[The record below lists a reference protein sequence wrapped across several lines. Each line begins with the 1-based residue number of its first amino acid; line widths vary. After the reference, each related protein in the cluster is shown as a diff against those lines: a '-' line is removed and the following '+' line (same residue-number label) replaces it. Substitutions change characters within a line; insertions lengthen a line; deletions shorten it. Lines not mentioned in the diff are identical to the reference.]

1 MLLRLREPRN
11 LNLERHS
18 RKKPPLRPELRRER
32 VSLVRALL
40 IFAIDLRGEGK
51 VQGTGEVRAEDVEAE
66 VGAIDATAEKR
77 KRFR

>member
-11 LNLERHS
+11 QNPELRLQRN
-18 RKKPPLRPELRRER
+18 PPLRPELRHER

-40 IFAIDLRGEGK
+40 IFATDLRGEGK
-51 VQGTGEVRAEDVEAE
+51 VQGPDEVRAEDVEAE
-66 VGAIDATAEKR
+66 VGAIDATTEKR